1 MLEPHGPWQ
10 GNLYPV
16 YPFSPYYA
24 HPPPAYGPYGYYPP
38 HSMATPPAPTL
49 LLPTPTLPTPT
60 PPPHAQSTST
70 FSSPGTTMSHSV
82 SLSEFCM
89 KYHLSAQTQEKLE
102 KLDYIPGNKVIE
114 SLLEAEWT
122 FCSCVTFIFISPSE
136 VLWGYLQ
143 WQSGVITQLHCVQ
156 YLFPDCE
163 WCLLQCIGLAIAIS
177 KATWNDLIMSLCTN
191 CSQQMM

>member
-1 MLEPHGPWQ
+1 MSNHFTKASAIPLSKIPLEELDLASNKCNEDHRSVLEPHGPWQ
-10 GNLYPV
+10 GNPYPV

-38 HSMATPPAPTL
+38 HSMAMPPAPTL

-60 PPPHAQSTST
+60 PPPHAQSAST

-102 KLDYIPGNKVIE
+102 KLDYTPGNKVIE
-114 SLLEAEWT
+114 SLSEADWKESGLSVLASHSFLLAHRK
-122 FCSCVTFIFISPSE
+122 FCEDIC
-136 VLWGYLQ
+136 
-143 WQSGVITQLHCVQ
+143 SGNR
-156 YLFPDCE
+156 E
-163 WCLLQCIGLAIAIS
+163 
-177 KATWNDLIMSLCTN
+177 
-191 CSQQMM
+191 